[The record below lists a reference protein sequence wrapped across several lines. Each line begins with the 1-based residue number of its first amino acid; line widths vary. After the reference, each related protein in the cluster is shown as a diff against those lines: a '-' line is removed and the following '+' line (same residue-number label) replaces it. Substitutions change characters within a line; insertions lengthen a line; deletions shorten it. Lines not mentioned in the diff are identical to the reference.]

1 MSLSKER
8 EQQHFWVSSSMNI
21 EIGMNICVIII
32 TTSIS
37 RILGLLYKIKKLVP
51 FYMLVMLYNS
61 LIFSYITYFNVVWA
75 TSTKTKINS
84 IYLLQKKTLRIC
96 TGSPYLSHTSPI
108 FYKLKTLTVF
118 DINLLQSLQIMFK
131 YSNNILPLSF

>member
-37 RILGLLYKIKKLVP
+37 RILGLLNNIKKLVP
-51 FYMLVMLYNS
+51 FNTLV
-61 LIFSYITYFNVVWA
+61 I
-75 TSTKTKINS
+75 
-84 IYLLQKKTLRIC
+84 
-96 TGSPYLSHTSPI
+96 H
-108 FYKLKTLTVF
+108 
-118 DINLLQSLQIMFK
+118 
-131 YSNNILPLSF
+131 